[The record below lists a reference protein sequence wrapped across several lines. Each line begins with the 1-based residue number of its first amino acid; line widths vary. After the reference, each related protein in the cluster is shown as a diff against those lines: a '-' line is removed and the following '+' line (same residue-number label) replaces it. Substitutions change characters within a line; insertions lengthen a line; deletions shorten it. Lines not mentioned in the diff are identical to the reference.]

1 MAEEKHILT
10 GIERALP
17 EKHVWRELS
26 GYSLYAAEQPSTF
39 WHEHSHSCT
48 QITVALDPAYIR
60 AEWRGLAGSAQNRE
74 LSGDCV
80 SIIPPGVEHAT
91 FWNRRADLVNMYLDD
106 EFFRQTARDS
116 LGGTLPSLS
125 PSFLVR
131 DPFLVEMAKIL
142 RRESELGAMSELFI
156 GSVSTVMAVHLFRT
170 YGGKAGI
177 LPEYRGGLGPARER
191 KVRAYI
197 EEHLHMPLTL
207 EGLAAVADVSPN
219 YFVSLFRQSTGM
231 TPHRYVLRQRVA
243 RAAELLAHLRLP
255 LVDIAFRCG
264 FLDQSQF
271 TTTFRKFLGVTPG
284 QYRKAL

>member
-1 MAEEKHILT
+1 VSEEKHILK

-26 GYSLYAAEQPSTF
+26 GYSLYSAEQPSTF

-60 AEWRGLAGSAQNRE
+60 AEWHGTAGSAQNRE

-80 SIIPPGVEHAT
+80 SIIPPGIAHST

-106 EFFRQTARDS
+106 DFFRQTAQDS
-116 LGGTLPSLS
+116 LGGTLPDLA

-131 DPFLVEMAKIL
+131 DTFLVEMAKAL
-142 RRESELGAMSELFI
+142 RRESELGVMSELFI
-156 GSVSTVMAVHLFRT
+156 GSISTVMAVHLFRT
-170 YGGKAGI
+170 YGDKSGV

-197 EEHLHMPLTL
+197 AEHLHTPLTL
-207 EGLAAVADVSPN
+207 EELAGVAEVSPN
-219 YFVSLFRQSTGM
+219 YFVSLFRQSMGM
-231 TPHRYVLRQRVA
+231 TPHRYVLQQRVA
-243 RAAELLAHLRLP
+243 RGTELLAHSQLP

-271 TTTFRKFLGVTPG
+271 TTTFKKFLGVTPG
-284 QYRKAL
+284 QYRKSL